1 MPDYEK
7 DNVVKFVYCLVFL
20 TTCSQRLIN
29 IIQISIWFLFGF
41 YTYHHQNML
50 NSIRTILYSSTD
62 VSEHCQRELRNCPAR
77 FYPSPRLSRSLRPLR
92 PEAGIWD
99 NIPL

>member
-7 DNVVKFVYCLVFL
+7 DNVVKLVYLPCFFELHVRYA
-20 TTCSQRLIN
+20 CSILYK
-29 IIQISIWFLFGF
+29 FLFGF
-41 YTYHHQNML
+41 YTYHHQNKL
-50 NSIRTILYSSTD
+50 NSIRTILYSRTD
-62 VSEHCQRELRNCPAR
+62 VSEHCQRELRNYPAR
-77 FYPSPRLSRSLRPLR
+77 FSPSPRLSRSLRPLR